1 MGANMDVLL
10 RSNIPLD
17 MQGRVYSA
25 RNTLQFFTI
34 PLGYFLG
41 GAFVDCVFE
50 PLMSVQRKGSLLQLL
65 FGSGK
70 GSGAA
75 LFFLVIGFVGVI
87 TCLLFRR
94 CKAMWELDKAEG

>member
-1 MGANMDVLL
+1 MSANLDVIM
-10 RSNIPLD
+10 RTKVPCN

-34 PLGYFLG
+34 PLGNFLG
-41 GAFVDCVFE
+41 GLAVDTFAE
-50 PLMSVQRKGSLLQLL
+50 PLMAAMPRNSLMCNI

-75 LFFLVIGFVGVI
+75 LIFFIIGIMGVAV
-87 TCLLFRR
+87 CLIFNSN
-94 CKAMWELDKAEG
+94 KHIKKIE